1 MEWVAIT
8 DDKAGLLYYLNTAT
22 NQTSWTKPP
31 EMTGQGTAAVQP
43 CDWTEK
49 TDPNTG
55 KVYYFNKATKQT
67 SWTRP
72 SELGA
77 MGSAPPPAASAPVQG
92 SEGVE
97 KPDPKTWKV

>member
-31 EMTGQGTAAVQP
+31 EMTPQGTPAVQP
-43 CDWTEK
+43 SDWKEK
-49 TDPNTG
+49 MDPNTG
-55 KVYYFNKATKQT
+55 KVYYYNKATKQN
-67 SWTRP
+67 SRIRP
-72 SELGA
+72 PELGA
-77 MGSAPPPAASAPVQG
+77 MGSAPPPASLPVQE
-92 SEGVE
+92 SKGVE